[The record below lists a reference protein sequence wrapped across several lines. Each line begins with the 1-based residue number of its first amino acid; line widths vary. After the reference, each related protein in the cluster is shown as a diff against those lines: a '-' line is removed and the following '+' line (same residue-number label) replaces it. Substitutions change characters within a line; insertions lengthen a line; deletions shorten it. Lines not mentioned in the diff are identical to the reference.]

1 MKTTTALLIL
11 VTVTIFGHSV
21 IQGLT
26 AKQDFRH
33 CMTIYADTLITDA
46 DITDTVRSCEL
57 KTGYSLDKELLP

>member
-1 MKTTTALLIL
+1 MKTTTAVLIL

-33 CMTIYADTLITDA
+33 CMTLYADSLGTDA
-46 DITDTVRSCEL
+46 DITDTVTRCEL
-57 KTGYSLDKELLP
+57 MTGFVLDKELLP